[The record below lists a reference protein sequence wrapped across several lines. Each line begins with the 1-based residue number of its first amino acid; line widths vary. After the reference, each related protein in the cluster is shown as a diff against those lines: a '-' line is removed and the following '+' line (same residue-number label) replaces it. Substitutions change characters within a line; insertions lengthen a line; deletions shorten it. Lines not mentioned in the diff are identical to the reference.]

1 MSGVGSSLSLGTS
14 RSAPNFGRKS
24 GVVRKQMNPAKRL
37 VVEPEPEPAI
47 TNPSADPWA
56 ELTAQLQRRGR
67 AQGLTWEDAEDR
79 AQEALIRLVKER
91 PTPDAPSIEVRAA
104 RAHRLAEVTE
114 FRTRNLKRAV
124 PPEALVHLDREHA
137 SEIPVEVD
145 LDARIRL
152 SELIAAVVDLAGSE
166 GMKFLLEGEA
176 GYTEAESD
184 ERRSPNSPSTGAL
197 RKRLAR
203 AGREIAARINHDL
216 EGDR

>member
-1 MSGVGSSLSLGTS
+1 MHS
-14 RSAPNFGRKS
+14 
-24 GVVRKQMNPAKRL
+24 AKRL
-37 VVEPEPEPAI
+37 IVEPEPEPV
-47 TNPSADPWA
+47 SANLAAEPWA

-67 AQGLTWEDAEDR
+67 AKGLTREDAEDR

-91 PTPDAPSIEVRAA
+91 PAPDAPPVEMRAA
-104 RAHRLAEVTE
+104 RAHRLAEITE
-114 FRTRNLKRAV
+114 FRARNLRSAV
-124 PPEALVHLDREHA
+124 PAEALIHLDRDNA
-137 SEIPVEVD
+137 PEIPVELD

-152 SELIAAVVDLAGSE
+152 SELIEAVVDLVGAD
-166 GMKFLLEGEA
+166 GMKLLLEGEA

-184 ERRSPNSPSTGAL
+184 QRRRPDSPSTGAL